1 MANKQLAFYVDLS
14 ACIGCKACQM
24 ACKDKNDLEVGRLYR
39 RVYEV
44 DGGEWVQNGPAWR
57 STVFAYY
64 VPLACNHC
72 QKPICVEVCPT
83 QAMTKRED
91 GVVLIDAEK
100 CIGCRYCEWACPYG
114 APQFNEALGKMTKC
128 NFCVDLIDN
137 GESPACVGACPMRA
151 IEFGALDELRAKHGA
166 VNEVYPLPSAVE
178 TDPAVV
184 FTPHDSAL
192 RAQPESARIA
202 NLEEV

>member
-1 MANKQLAFYVDLS
+1 MANKQMAFHVDLS

-24 ACKDKNDLEVGRLYR
+24 ACKDKNDLEVGRMFR
-39 RVYEV
+39 RVYAVE
-44 DGGEWVQNGPAWR
+44 GGEWTQNGPAWQ
-57 STVFAYY
+57 SNVFAYY

-114 APQFNEALGKMTKC
+114 APQFSEALGKMTKC

-137 GESPACVGACPMRA
+137 GEAPACVGACPMRA
-151 IEFGALDELRAKHGA
+151 IDFGTLDELRAKHGT
-166 VNEVYPLPSAVE
+166 VVEVFPLPSAEVTE
-178 TDPAVV
+178 PSVV
-184 FTPHDSAL
+184 FTLHDAAL
-192 RAQPESARIA
+192 RAQPDSARIA